1 MELSENKRRVK
12 FEDYVSEELKK
23 KSEVKARNNARN
35 RARRKR
41 EMDELR
47 NQFGGKCKNCGSK
60 KKLEFAHILPTE
72 LCGTKHGK
80 GRGSDRRIF
89 DIKNNPSS
97 YVLLCSICH
106 MKIGDTPEMK
116 LYHKQLQLKR
126 RETYTEK
133 TCQFMLA
140 FDKRMIKWL
149 EEKAKKDSSLKLK
162 NKLEKKRL
170 DLEEF
175 ENFMKSKNYSLGK

>member
-23 KSEVKARNNARN
+23 RSDPNARQ
-35 RARRKR
+35 RTRRKR

-60 KKLEFAHILPTE
+60 KKLEFAHILPTK
-72 LCGTKHGK
+72 LCGRNS
-80 GRGSDRRIF
+80 RGSGERYF

-106 MKIGDTPEMK
+106 KRIGETPEMTQYREN
-116 LYHKQLQLKR
+116 LWLKE
-126 RETYTEK
+126 RETLSEEACQIMLADKREWMKWSEEHYGEILKQTEK
-133 TCQFMLA
+133 HV
-140 FDKRMIKWL
+140 KG
-149 EEKAKKDSSLKLK
+149 E
-162 NKLEKKRL
+162 LEKKRL
-170 DLEEF
+170 ELEEF
-175 ENFMKSKNYSLGK
+175 KNFMKSKNYSLPEN

>member
-23 KSEVKARNNARN
+23 RSDPNARK

-60 KKLEFAHILPTE
+60 KKLEFAHILPTK
-72 LCGTKHGK
+72 LCGTNS
-80 GRGSDRRIF
+80 RGSDRRNR

-106 MKIGDTPEMK
+106 MKIGDTPEME
-116 LYHKQLQLKR
+116 LYHRLLQ
-126 RETYTEK
+126 
-133 TCQFMLA
+133 
-140 FDKRMIKWL
+140 
-149 EEKAKKDSSLKLK
+149 
-162 NKLEKKRL
+162 
-170 DLEEF
+170 
-175 ENFMKSKNYSLGK
+175 

>member
-1 MELSENKRRVK
+1 MELSENKRKVK

-23 KSEVKARNNARN
+23 RSDPNARQ

-72 LCGTKHGK
+72 LCGTNS
-80 GRGSDRRIF
+80 RGSDRRNR

-175 ENFMKSKNYSLGK
+175 ENFMKSKNYSLSEN